1 MVLGQFD
8 PAGLENDLPPA
19 HIPAMEAFFKIALL
33 VGLAVLTLGVIPD
46 RRMGAIIAIGTCVMG
61 ALVLHFVAP

>member
-1 MVLGQFD
+1 
-8 PAGLENDLPPA
+8 
-19 HIPAMEAFFKIALL
+19 MEAFIKIALLVIKIALL

-46 RRMGAIIAIGTCVMG
+46 RRIGAIIAIGTCVMG